1 MLNCSL
7 SPAGCKHHNLTLVVT
22 FTAQASKCNL
32 HDRLFKG
39 RLAHKEPTYVIIDV
53 HGVGYQVNISLQTF
67 GDIKDREEVFLHT
80 YLAVREDAHVLYGF
94 STPAEKN
101 LFLHLISVNGVGP
114 GTALIMLSYMSVEEL
129 SMAIAREDAAALQR
143 IKGIGTKTAQRVIID
158 LKDRIRREKDIEMTT
173 MINPAHNTMRQEAL
187 TALLTLGIPRSA
199 AEKSVDMVLK
209 KSGNTITLEDLIKQ
223 ALKAT

>member
-1 MLNCSL
+1 MIAFL
-7 SPAGCKHHNLTLVVT
+7 
-22 FTAQASKCNL
+22 
-32 HDRLFKG
+32 KG
-39 RLAHKEPTYVIIDV
+39 RLVHKEPTHVIIDV
-53 HGVGYQVNISLQTF
+53 HGIGYQVNISLQTF
-67 GDIKDREEVFLHT
+67 GDIKDREEIFLHT

-101 LFLHLISVNGVGP
+101 LFLQLISVNGVGP

-129 SMAIAREDAAALQR
+129 TMAIAREDAPTLQR
-143 IKGIGTKTAQRVIID
+143 IKGIGAKTAQRVIID
-158 LKDRIRREKDIEMTT
+158 LKEKVRKTVETEIIAFMD
-173 MINPAHNTMRQEAL
+173 PLHNTKRQEAL

-199 AEKSVDMVLK
+199 AEKSVDTVLK